1 MFTIIHGGH
10 RHGYHW
16 RVTTLL
22 KENLESQGIE
32 VYVIDLADKC
42 FNFCCGSQ
50 ICQESE
56 CIYKDDI
63 FSKVYKKELLAS
75 KGVYIISPTYFNM
88 PTAKLKNF
96 MDRSNALLPLVEE
109 SRTNMIFGV
118 WVSGEAEKESI
129 ECNRQLLVDYAEIMG
144 WKVVKEMN
152 QVVCLSEVDGIE
164 SERVKEIANIISKT
178 IE

>member
-22 KENLESQGIE
+22 KESLEGQGIE
-32 VYVIDLADKC
+32 VYVIDLSDKN
-42 FNFCCGSQ
+42 FHFCCGSQ

-63 FSKVYKKELLAS
+63 FSKVYKKEILAS
-75 KGVYIISPTYFNM
+75 EGVYIISPTYFNM

-96 MDRSNALLPLVEE
+96 MDRSNALLPLLEKSGKNV
-109 SRTNMIFGV
+109 IFGV

-129 ECNRQLLVDYAEIMG
+129 ECNKQLLIDYAEIMG

-152 QVVCLSEVDGIE
+152 QVVCLNEEGIE
-164 SERVKEIANIISKT
+164 SKRVKEIADIVSK
-178 IE
+178 IME